1 MAKEG
6 NTAFDSK
13 LNQTGFH
20 EGGRLREKS
29 LMRDSKNSDEWS
41 ASPSVITGAT
51 TPPLASALNY
61 HHQRHF

>member
-20 EGGRLREKS
+20 EDGRLREKS

-41 ASPSVITGAT
+41 AGPSELTGAPP
-51 TPPLASALNY
+51 PPLASALNY
-61 HHQRHF
+61 HPQRHF